1 MKYWVIVGLV
11 FVLSACST
19 GRAAELVSNAQ
30 SAALPD
36 LGAAPELTNK
46 IWLNSAQ
53 PLRIA
58 DLQGRVVLLEMW
70 TFG

>member
-1 MKYWVIVGLV
+1 MKYWVIVLFV

-19 GRAAELVSNAQ
+19 GRAAEIVSDTQ
-30 SAALPD
+30 STVLPD
-36 LGAAPELTNK
+36 LGAAPELTND
-46 IWLNSAQ
+46 IWLNTEH

-58 DLQGRVVLLEMW
+58 DLQGQVVLLEMW

>member
-1 MKYWVIVGLV
+1 MKRWLLFCLTFILA
-11 FVLSACST
+11 ACST
-19 GRAAELVSNAQ
+19 GQAAEMVPEVQ
-30 SAALPD
+30 STGLPD
-36 LGAAPELTNK
+36 LGAAPELTNEV
-46 IWLNSAQ
+46 WLNTER